1 MLKCIL
7 QGFRGC
13 CRLGP
18 VVGCDEHSTESS
30 GSIQGNE
37 CFVLMGDYQLL
48 KVSCPHYSDSK
59 VERDQCV

>member
-1 MLKCIL
+1 M
-7 QGFRGC
+7 
-13 CRLGP
+13 
-18 VVGCDEHSTESS
+18 GCDEHSTESS